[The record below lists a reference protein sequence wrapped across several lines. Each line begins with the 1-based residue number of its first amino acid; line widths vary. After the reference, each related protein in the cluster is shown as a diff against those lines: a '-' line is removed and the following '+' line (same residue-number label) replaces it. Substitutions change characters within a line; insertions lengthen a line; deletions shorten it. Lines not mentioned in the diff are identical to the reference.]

1 MKYSIRSIAK
11 VKSICLGTIL
21 RICAIHYPIC
31 QAYLTINIPIFFHY
45 DSRSTVID
53 HSSQKNYRYIAY
65 KINQCRCLT
74 YISIRKFQLE
84 GLSNT
89 IHFQLLPNARSIGNK
104 ISGKC
109 IQVNL
114 WYILYLLR
122 EKCIYNYFYYRIKL
136 LR

>member
-89 IHFQLLPNARSIGNK
+89 IHFQLLPNARSIPSEIKYRENVFRSTYD
-104 ISGKC
+104 IFYTYWGK
-109 IQVNL
+109 NA
-114 WYILYLLR
+114 YIIIFIT
-122 EKCIYNYFYYRIKL
+122 E
-136 LR
+136 